1 LLIAAL
7 IWAWGAFALISRPWW
22 PFPENNIAQAVVGA
36 AAFAYFAATRS
47 RPRQIVADAFSAS
60 AIAYSL
66 FLVPWTAVVWA
77 GLGRPWEALTVPQVG
92 ILTMALV
99 APPQLWAGLSL
110 VAAFAVETGFVYF
123 RARHLRQAMPF
134 TEPYF
139 TLMLATLGVYVVWLR
154 RRRRQLVQGQIR
166 LHAESEALGRLE
178 PLFASLRDELDGSL
192 QVIGDGLPTLQSHH
206 DGVARSLQRISEV
219 RDRIDPLVEP
229 APERDAAMAL
239 AETAFVA
246 SDAQSGAAAF
256 GAMCASLGIFFVTL
270 ATHERFPRPLV
281 ALMIVVA
288 LSCLGYVLMVR
299 GTTPSK
305 SRSTIFVLLLWATL
319 LSIATYGEWL
329 LATHAIASGRP
340 FTPFIPHKLLLVTL
354 PLVAPALPRLT
365 PLALF
370 ITVVD
375 AVLLFF
381 LLHLPAHVEVV
392 SISEPWSTL
401 GFGIIGF
408 LLMGLY
414 EQRLVASLGLLR
426 AQSRR
431 LALGRRA
438 RLLLALRDQLN
449 SPLQALVLHANQA
462 ARHSPA
468 CDPALAR
475 EVARLVAMS
484 RRLANLDDVVPLE
497 LSFDAPETLRH
508 A

>member
-1 LLIAAL
+1 M
-7 IWAWGAFALISRPWW
+7 SPNWW
-22 PFPENNIAQAVVGA
+22 PFPLNNIVQAVAGA
-36 AAFAYFAATRS
+36 AALAYFVATRS
-47 RPRQIVADAFSAS
+47 RTRQIVADAFSAA
-60 AIAYSL
+60 AIGYAL
-66 FLVPWTAVVWA
+66 LLVPWTAVVWA

-92 ILTMALV
+92 MMTMALV

-110 VAAFAVETGFVYF
+110 VAAFAVETGFIYF
-123 RARHLRQAMPF
+123 RARHLGAAMPI

-154 RRRRQLVQGQIR
+154 RRRRQLVLGQIR
-166 LHAESEALGRLE
+166 LRAESEALGRLE

-192 QVIGDGLPTLQSHH
+192 RAIGDGLSTLTSHQE
-206 DGVARSLQRISEV
+206 GVARSLERISDV

-239 AETAFVA
+239 AEAAFVA
-246 SDAQSGAAAF
+246 SDAHSGAAAF
-256 GAMCASLGIFFVTL
+256 GAMGASLGIFFVTL

-281 ALMIVVA
+281 AILIVVA
-288 LSCLGYVLMVR
+288 LSCLGYVLAAR

-305 SRSTIFVLLLWATL
+305 SQSAMFVLLLWATL
-319 LSIATYGEWL
+319 LSMATYGEWL
-329 LATHAIASGRP
+329 LATHAFAAHRP
-340 FTPFIPHKLLLVTL
+340 FTPFIPQKLLLVTL
-354 PLVAPALPRLT
+354 PLVAPGLRRIMPLVLLITAL
-365 PLALF
+365 
-370 ITVVD
+370 D

-381 LLHLPAHVEVV
+381 LLHMPAHLEVV

-401 GFGIIGF
+401 AFGIIGV

-414 EQRLVASLGLLR
+414 EQRLVASLGFLR

-431 LALGRRA
+431 VALGRRA

-468 CDPALAR
+468 CDPALGR
-475 EVARLVAMS
+475 EVERLMAMS
-484 RRLANLDDVVPLE
+484 RRLANLEDVVPLE
-497 LSFDAPETLRH
+497 LSFDAPATLRR